1 MAARQS
7 RPKGPAWDRL
17 DLAPVVLLLV
27 GEPVV
32 GDRAVARLVRAA
44 LERDR
49 TTAVTRI
56 DAEEYGAGTL
66 RTLAGP
72 SLFGEPR
79 AIVASRLH
87 RMNDAFLADALE
99 YVAAPEEDVVLIAR
113 HDGGTRGRRLLDAIA
128 EAGYQRCEI
137 PAVKTDADKAELVRS
152 DVAGAGRTMTRP
164 AVEALVDAL
173 GRDVGE
179 LLAATSQLLADVDG
193 TIDEDAVRTYYAGRV
208 EASQFAVADA
218 AVSGRAGRP
227 SPGAARDRDG
237 HSSRAHR
244 RRPRLEAP
252 TAGHRRGAA
261 QPPPSRRRPGHGA
274 LAAQASP
281 PRRGIL
287 DLGGTGRRHPRGR
300 PGRRRSEGRLPRRPV
315 RPRARHRARRSARAG
330 EPAESGAASVRTAET
345 RFAGSGRSRPR
356 RP

>member
-1 MAARQS
+1 
-7 RPKGPAWDRL
+7 
-17 DLAPVVLLLV
+17 VVLLLV

-164 AVEALVDAL
+164 AVEALVGDQ
-173 GRDVGE
+173 DVGAAAEDQDRFAPGVAVGDGVDE
-179 LLAATSQLLADVDG
+179 LL
-193 TIDEDAVRTYYAGRV
+193 
-208 EASQFAVADA
+208 F
-218 AVSGRAGRP
+218 
-227 SPGAARDRDG
+227 DR
-237 HSSRAHR
+237 
-244 RRPRLEAP
+244 RLDEAP
-252 TAGHRRGAA
+252 RWPAEPEGGVVRECLSQCA
-261 QPPPSRRRPGHGA
+261 PPPSRPPA
-274 LAAQASP
+274 
-281 PRRGIL
+281 PRR
-287 DLGGTGRRHPRGR
+287 RC
-300 PGRRRSEGRLPRRPV
+300 
-315 RPRARHRARRSARAG
+315 
-330 EPAESGAASVRTAET
+330 
-345 RFAGSGRSRPR
+345 RSRSG
-356 RP
+356 

>member
-164 AVEALVDAL
+164 AVEA
-173 GRDVGE
+173 
-179 LLAATSQLLADVDG
+179 QLLADVDG

-218 AVSGRAGRP
+218 AVSGRAGQAVALARHAIATGTPPVPIVAALASKLRQLAIAAAQRNRP
-227 SPGAARDRDG
+227 PRDG
-237 HSSRAHR
+237 DPAMAPWQRKRALR
-244 RRPRLEAP
+244 DVGSWTSE
-252 TAGHRRGAA
+252 G
-261 QPPPSRRRPGHGA
+261 
-274 LAAQASP
+274 LAAAILAVAQADAEVKGAS
-281 PRRGIL
+281 RDAQFALERAIV
-287 DLGGTGRRHPRGR
+287 RVASARGR
-300 PGRRRSEGRLPRRPV
+300 
-315 RPRARHRARRSARAG
+315 
-330 EPAESGAASVRTAET
+330 
-345 RFAGSGRSRPR
+345 
-356 RP
+356 

>member
-1 MAARQS
+1 
-7 RPKGPAWDRL
+7 
-17 DLAPVVLLLV
+17 VVLLLV

-87 RMNDAFLADALE
+87 KMNDAFLADALE

-193 TIDEDAVRTYYAGRV
+193 NSLADPEMLGADSQLERPHRLTLLPQVGGAHRVARHFARRVLRHIDHGVDVLTDHLPPGLQHRHAEGFEGLDELQQIVDVILDTAQAVRVRLRRWRQGRGRGLLDRGFLFHLPSATEKRHVSTIGQWISHMRRARCEKPSPRDAGRWTRPAGGNSTHP
-208 EASQFAVADA
+208 ASKRFWA
-218 AVSGRAGRP
+218 SYRI
-227 SPGAARDRDG
+227 PG
-237 HSSRAHR
+237 
-244 RRPRLEAP
+244 
-252 TAGHRRGAA
+252 
-261 QPPPSRRRPGHGA
+261 
-274 LAAQASP
+274 
-281 PRRGIL
+281 
-287 DLGGTGRRHPRGR
+287 
-300 PGRRRSEGRLPRRPV
+300 
-315 RPRARHRARRSARAG
+315 
-330 EPAESGAASVRTAET
+330 
-345 RFAGSGRSRPR
+345 
-356 RP
+356 

>member
-87 RMNDAFLADALE
+87 KMNDAFLADALE

-218 AVSGRAGRP
+218 AVSGRAGQAVALARHAIATGTPPVPIVAALASKLRQLAIAAAQRNRP
-227 SPGAARDRDG
+227 PRDG
-237 HSSRAHR
+237 DPAMAPWQR
-244 RRPRLEAP
+244 RRALRDVGSWTSE
-252 TAGHRRGAA
+252 G
-261 QPPPSRRRPGHGA
+261 
-274 LAAQASP
+274 LAAAILAVAQADAEVKGAS
-281 PRRGIL
+281 RDAQFALERAIV
-287 DLGGTGRRHPRGR
+287 RVASARGR
-300 PGRRRSEGRLPRRPV
+300 
-315 RPRARHRARRSARAG
+315 
-330 EPAESGAASVRTAET
+330 
-345 RFAGSGRSRPR
+345 
-356 RP
+356 

>member
-87 RMNDAFLADALE
+87 KMNDAFLADALE

-218 AVSGRAGRP
+218 AVSGRAGQAVALARHAIATGTPPVPVAALASKLRQLAIAAAQRNRP
-227 SPGAARDRDG
+227 PRDG
-237 HSSRAHR
+237 DPAMAPWQRKRALR
-244 RRPRLEAP
+244 DVGSWTSE
-252 TAGHRRGAA
+252 G
-261 QPPPSRRRPGHGA
+261 
-274 LAAQASP
+274 LAAAILAVAQADAEVKGAS
-281 PRRGIL
+281 RDAQFALERAIV
-287 DLGGTGRRHPRGR
+287 RVASARGR
-300 PGRRRSEGRLPRRPV
+300 
-315 RPRARHRARRSARAG
+315 
-330 EPAESGAASVRTAET
+330 
-345 RFAGSGRSRPR
+345 
-356 RP
+356 

>member
-87 RMNDAFLADALE
+87 KMNDAFLADALE

-218 AVSGRAGRP
+218 AVSGRAGQAVALARHAIATGTPPVPIVAALASKLRQLAIAAAQRNRP
-227 SPGAARDRDG
+227 PRDG
-237 HSSRAHR
+237 DPAMAPWQRKRALR
-244 RRPRLEAP
+244 
-252 TAGHRRGAA
+252 
-261 QPPPSRRRPGHGA
+261 
-274 LAAQASP
+274 
-281 PRRGIL
+281 
-287 DLGGTGRRHPRGR
+287 
-300 PGRRRSEGRLPRRPV
+300 RRPV
-315 RPRARHRARRSARAG
+315 RPRARHRARRLG
-330 EPAESGAASVRTAET
+330 EGPVSRRNPVR
-345 RFAGSGRSRPR
+345 RRCGLPR
-356 RP
+356 RVCGERPFAPPPALTPRGAEEAGCAAAPAAGMTEASASQ